1 VPHDFELKTIIRIF
15 FMKLG
20 LIGLPGA
27 GKATLFE
34 AMTKIV
40 MDEASHKPE
49 DRLGTIRVP
58 DERVDRL
65 SAMYNPKKTIF
76 AQVEYLLPYI
86 PMQKPGQKG
95 DETAWATVRTCDA
108 LIHVVRNFKGFGEE
122 PATPLEDFT
131 RLNEEMIFAD
141 LLVVEKR
148 LERMGLDQ
156 KRGKKSDPE
165 ELRLLVECK
174 EMLEKEKP
182 LRHEPELAAAPQ
194 LKGFTFLSGK
204 PMLILFNNEDEAE
217 EMPEIGDALAGET
230 YLVIRGRLEHELAQM
245 DADEAKEYS
254 AAFNITT
261 SAMDRMITLSYELL
275 GLISFFTVGPD
286 EVRAWTI
293 KKDTPAVDAAEV
305 IHSDIKKGFI
315 RAEVV
320 AYKDLM
326 EAGAYKDA
334 RLKGTV
340 RLEGKTYAV
349 QDGDIIEFRF
359 NV

>member
-1 VPHDFELKTIIRIF
+1 
-15 FMKLG
+15 MKLG
-20 LIGLPGA
+20 IIGLPGA
-27 GKATLFE
+27 GKSTLFE

-40 MDEASHKPE
+40 MDEASRKPE
-49 DRLGTIRVP
+49 DRLGTIKVP

-65 SAMYNPKKTIF
+65 RAMYNPKKTIF

-86 PMQKPGQKG
+86 PMQKSGQKG
-95 DETAWATVRTCDA
+95 DESAWATVRTCDA
-108 LIHVVRNFKGFGEE
+108 LIHIIRNFKGFGEE
-122 PATPLEDFT
+122 PETPLNDFAKV
-131 RLNEEMIFAD
+131 NEEMIFAD

-148 LERMGLDQ
+148 LERLELDQ
-156 KRGKKSDPE
+156 KRGKKADPE
-165 ELRLLVECK
+165 ELRLLAECK

-182 LRHEPELAAAPQ
+182 LRHNALLAAAPQ
-194 LKGFTFLSGK
+194 LRGFTFLSGK
-204 PMLILFNNEDEAE
+204 PMLILFNNGDDEE
-217 EMPEIGDALAGET
+217 EMPKIGDALAGEK
-230 YLVIRGRLEHELAQM
+230 YFAIRGRLEHELAQM
-245 DADEAKEYS
+245 DEEDAREYLTE
-254 AAFNITT
+254 FNITT

-293 KKDTPAVDAAEV
+293 KKDTLAVDAAEV

-326 EAGAYKDA
+326 EAGSYKDA
-334 RLKGTV
+334 RQKGTV

>member
-1 VPHDFELKTIIRIF
+1 
-15 FMKLG
+15 MKLG
-20 LIGLPGA
+20 IIGLPGT
-27 GKATLFE
+27 GKSTLFE
-34 AMTKIV
+34 ALTKIV

-49 DRLGTIRVP
+49 DRLGTIKVP

-65 SAMYNPKKTIF
+65 SSMYNPKKTIF

-95 DETAWATVRTCDA
+95 DEAAWSTVRTSDA
-108 LIHVVRNFKGFGEE
+108 LIHVVRNFKGFGNE
-122 PATPLEDFT
+122 PATPLEDFAT
-131 RLNEEMIFAD
+131 VNEEMIFTD

-148 LERMGLDQ
+148 IERLGLDQ
-156 KRGKKSDPE
+156 KRGKKTDPE
-165 ELRLLVECK
+165 ELRLLAACK
-174 EMLEKEKP
+174 EMLEQEKP
-182 LRHEPELAAAPQ
+182 LRYNPELASAPQ
-194 LKGFTFLSGK
+194 LRGFTFLSGK
-204 PMLILFNNEDEAE
+204 PMLILFNNDDDDEGL
-217 EMPEIGDALAGET
+217 PEIGVALCKEK
-230 YLVIRGRLEHELAQM
+230 YLPIRGRLEHELAQM
-245 DADEAKEYS
+245 EEDEAREYS
-254 AAFNITT
+254 EEFNITT
-261 SAMDRMITLSYELL
+261 SAMDRMIFLSYELL

-293 KKDTPAVDAAEV
+293 RKNTQAVDAAEV

-320 AYKDLM
+320 AYDDLM
-326 EAGAYKDA
+326 EAGSYKDA
-334 RLKGTV
+334 RQKGTV

>member
-1 VPHDFELKTIIRIF
+1 
-15 FMKLG
+15 MKLG
-20 LIGLPGA
+20 IIGLPGA
-27 GKATLFE
+27 GKSTLFE
-34 AMTKIV
+34 ALTKIV
-40 MDEASHKPE
+40 QDETSRKPE

-86 PMQKPGQKG
+86 PMQKPGGQKG
-95 DETAWATVRTCDA
+95 DETAWSTVRTCDA
-108 LIHVVRNFKGFGEE
+108 LIHVVRNFRGFGEE
-122 PATPLEDFT
+122 PATPLDDFAKV
-131 RLNEEMIFAD
+131 NEEMIFAD

-148 LERMGLDQ
+148 LERLELDQ
-156 KRGKKSDPE
+156 KRGKKADQD
-165 ELRLLVECK
+165 ELRLLLECK

-182 LRHEPELAAAPQ
+182 LRHKAELAAAPK
-194 LKGFTFLSGK
+194 LRGFTFLSGK
-204 PMLILFNNEDEAE
+204 PMLILFNNEDEVE
-217 EMPEIGDALAGET
+217 ETPRVGDTLAGEK
-230 YLVIRGRLEHELAQM
+230 YLAIRGRLEHELAQM
-245 DADEAKEYS
+245 DEEDAKEYL
-254 AAFNITT
+254 AEFNITT

-293 KKDTPAVDAAEV
+293 RKDTMAVDAAEV

-326 EAGAYKDA
+326 EAGSYKDA
-334 RLKGTV
+334 RQNGTV

-349 QDGDIIEFRF
+349 QDGDVIEFRF

>member
-1 VPHDFELKTIIRIF
+1 
-15 FMKLG
+15 MKLG
-20 LIGLPGA
+20 IIGLPGA

-34 AMTKIV
+34 ALTKIV
-40 MDEASHKPE
+40 TDEASRKPE

-58 DERVDRL
+58 DERVERL

-76 AQVEYLLPYI
+76 AQVEYLLPFM

-95 DETAWATVRTCDA
+95 DETAWTAVRTCDA

-122 PATPLEDFT
+122 PATPLDDFA
-131 RLNEEMIFAD
+131 RINEEMIFAD

-148 LERMGLDQ
+148 LERLGLDQ
-156 KRGKKSDPE
+156 KRGRKADPE
-165 ELRLLVECK
+165 ELRLLAECK
-174 EMLEKEKP
+174 ELLEKEQA
-182 LRHEPELAAAPQ
+182 LRQNPELAAAPQ
-194 LKGFTFLSGK
+194 LRGFTFLSGK
-204 PMLILFNNEDEAE
+204 PMLILFNNGDEKE
-217 EMPEIGDALAGET
+217 EMPEIGDALTGEKC
-230 YLVIRGRLEHELAQM
+230 LAIRGRLEHELAQM
-245 DADEAKEYS
+245 DEDEAREYQ
-254 AAFNITT
+254 AEFNIST
-261 SAMDRMITLSYELL
+261 SAMDRMISLSYELL

-286 EVRAWTI
+286 EVKAWTI
-293 KKDTPAVDAAEV
+293 KRDTLAVDAAEV

-320 AYKDLM
+320 AYNDLM
-326 EAGAYKDA
+326 EAGSYKDA
-334 RLKGTV
+334 RQKGTV

>member
-1 VPHDFELKTIIRIF
+1 
-15 FMKLG
+15 MKLG
-20 LIGLPGA
+20 IIGLPGA
-27 GKATLFE
+27 GKSTLFE
-34 AMTKIV
+34 ALTKII

-49 DRLGTIRVP
+49 DRLGTIKVP

-65 SAMYNPKKTIF
+65 SKMYNPKKTIF

-95 DETAWATVRTCDA
+95 DETAWTAVRTCDA

-122 PATPLEDFT
+122 PAEPLQDFN
-131 RLNEEMIFAD
+131 RINEEMIFAD

-148 LERMGLDQ
+148 LERLELDQ
-156 KRGKKSDPE
+156 KRGKKADPE
-165 ELRLLVECK
+165 ELRLLAECK
-174 EMLEKEKP
+174 DMLEKEKP
-182 LRHEPELAAAPQ
+182 LRHKPELAEAPQ
-194 LKGFTFLSGK
+194 LRGFTFLSGK
-204 PMLILFNNEDEAE
+204 PMLVVFNNEDDNEGLPDIGEAPAE
-217 EMPEIGDALAGET
+217 ERCLA
-230 YLVIRGRLEHELAQM
+230 IRGRLEHELTQM
-245 DADEAKEYS
+245 DEEEAREYLTEY
-254 AAFNITT
+254 NITT

-293 KKDTPAVDAAEV
+293 KKDTQAVDAAEV

-320 AYKDLM
+320 AYNDLI
-326 EAGAYKDA
+326 EAGSYKDA

-340 RLEGKTYAV
+340 RLEGKTYPV